1 MNVFYEEID
10 WNVTLYSMK
19 ISCACVYSYLSRQ
32 DTFTQWLLL
41 LTKIKTTKNIFEI
54 NEIVYKLNSI
64 EIKLKKFKWNK
75 ILDEKQT
82 KRKSEMLLFWQ
93 LTE

>member
-19 ISCACVYSYLSRQ
+19 ISCACVYLYLSHQ
-32 DTFTQWLLL
+32 DAFAQGLLL
-41 LTKIKTTKNIFEI
+41 LTKIKTTENIFEI
-54 NEIVYKLNSI
+54 IFKLNII

-82 KRKSEMLLFWQ
+82 KRNFFGN
-93 LTE
+93 